1 MPMIECRCKSGSMW
15 DVLDYFGMDLT
26 RIPHSCEIFKIYP
39 TAITTVIGL
48 VGGILF
54 SLGAIDRRYLDVS
67 LLSDIPESLFLFS
80 IFCDGGL

>member
-1 MPMIECRCKSGSMW
+1 MW
-15 DVLDYFGMDLT
+15 TVLDSFKMDLT
-26 RIPHSCEIFKIYP
+26 WILHSCEFVKVYP
-39 TAITTVIGL
+39 LYVPTVIDL